1 VAYVLAVIMPVIL
14 LAVMAAP
21 LGLAWTISRL
31 RQPPSTVTT
40 PPPLDPNATDG
51 EPGLGDPYFP
61 QAGNSGYDVIKY
73 QIMINWDPRTQTITG
88 TTTISA
94 RATQHLNSFYFD
106 LALAH
111 RQSQR
116 QWGTRGI
123 HCERLFRRLYQA
135 RTADRGE

>member
-1 VAYVLAVIMPVIL
+1 MAGPPAQLPPQQPLAQRPHRVAYILAVIMPVIL

-31 RQPPSTVTT
+31 RQPPSSVTT

-94 RATQHLNSFYFD
+94 RAT
-106 LALAH
+106 
-111 RQSQR
+111 
-116 QWGTRGI
+116 